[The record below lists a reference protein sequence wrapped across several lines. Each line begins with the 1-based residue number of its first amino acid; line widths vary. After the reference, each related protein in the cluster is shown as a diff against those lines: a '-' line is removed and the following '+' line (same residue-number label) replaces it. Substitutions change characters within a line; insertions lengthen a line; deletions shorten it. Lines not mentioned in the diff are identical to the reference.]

1 MVARTLKRALYLI
14 VATAGVGFAMA
25 ALLLLTR
32 TVQKSDDFDR
42 LQDIIVAI
50 NIAGGMLLLAMLIGN
65 LTRLARDYRDNVPG
79 AKLKARM
86 VGMFVGLAVLPLLV
100 VFYFSTQ
107 FINRGIDSWFNIEVE
122 EGLENALELSRA
134 ALELQKRRNLASTQS
149 AAQRLSL
156 VTDAQ
161 AVFELSIL
169 RREAGASEMTLYG
182 SNNTVLATSSG
193 SATAGLPKPLNEEV
207 VLQMQQGRPFVS
219 LESLADGGV
228 EIRTAVVFRHRVGR
242 SREARVVQGYYP
254 VTDRLAE
261 MVGSVERSF
270 QEYQQLVFFRE
281 DLKDLLTVTLA
292 FVLLLSLLAAIYGA
306 FVLSRRLVAPIQDL
320 VAGTRAVAMG
330 DFDTRLPAPS
340 RDEIGF
346 LISSFNDMTQRLA
359 TARREASLNQALV
372 EAERTNLE
380 VILARLSTGV
390 VALEADLTIRNANQA
405 AGAILGVDLVHRS
418 GEKLVDVAREN
429 ALLEQFV
436 DVARVHLD
444 AGETEWREQI
454 VLRGEVGRRV
464 LTCACT
470 TLPGDENHAAGYV
483 VVFDDITALLQAQ
496 RDAAWGE
503 VARRLAHEI
512 KNPLTPIQ
520 LSAERMRHKYLHSM
534 PEEEA
539 QVLDRATHTIVQQ
552 VEAMKEMVNAFSDY
566 ARAPD
571 IEIARFDLDKLVHEV
586 VDLYRAQES
595 AVKIVLT
602 SDPTLPPLEADMG
615 RVRQMLHNL
624 IRNAVEALEHTDDAR
639 IDVHVSAAE
648 IDSVP
653 MVQIRVEDNGP
664 GFQAGSVNQV
674 FDPYVTTKPKGTG
687 LGLAIVKKLVE
698 EHVGTIQAAN
708 RAVGG
713 AMISIRLP
721 VDEAAREMMI
731 TLAPG
736 RADRRREQAW
746 PTRTYSSS
754 TTKPISEI

>member
-1 MVARTLKRALYLI
+1 MVARALKRALYFL
-14 VATAGVGFAMA
+14 VATSGVGL
-25 ALLLLTR
+25 ALVALFLLTQ

-42 LQDIIVAI
+42 LQDVILAI
-50 NIAGGMLLLAMLIGN
+50 NIAGGILLIALLVGN
-65 LTRLARDYRDNVPG
+65 LTRLLRDYRQNVPG

-100 VFYFSTQ
+100 VFYFSMQ
-107 FINRGIDSWFNIEVE
+107 FINRGIDSWFNVQIE
-122 EGLENALELSRA
+122 EGLDNALTLSRA
-134 ALELQKRRNLASTQS
+134 ALEMQKRQNLFATQQVAS
-149 AAQRLSL
+149 RLSQ
-156 VTDAQ
+156 VNDRQ
-161 AVFELSIL
+161 IVFELSML
-169 RREAGASEMTLYG
+169 RREAGASDMTLYG
-182 SNNTVLATSSG
+182 ENNTVLATSSD
-193 SATAGLPKPLNEEV
+193 SSTASLPKPLSEEV
-207 VLQMQQGRPFVS
+207 VLQMQQERPFVS
-219 LESLADGGV
+219 LESYGSGSV
-228 EIRTAVVFRHRVGR
+228 EVRTAVVFRYQGSRQQQVRVIQ
-242 SREARVVQGYYP
+242 AHYP
-254 VTDRLAE
+254 VTERLGR
-261 MVGSVERSF
+261 MINSVEKSY

-281 DLKDLLTVTLA
+281 DLKDLLSLTLA
-292 FVLLLSLLAAIYGA
+292 FVLLLSLLAAVYGA

-330 DFDTRLPAPS
+330 DFDTRLPTPT

-359 TARREASLNQALV
+359 TARREASLSQALV

-390 VALEADLTIRNANQA
+390 LALETDLTIRTANQA
-405 AGAILGVDLVHRS
+405 SSAILGVDLERRQ
-418 GEKLVDVAREN
+418 GESLLKVAEEQP
-429 ALLEQFV
+429 LMGQFV
-436 DVARVHLD
+436 DVACVHLD

-470 TLPGDENHAAGYV
+470 TLPGDESHAAGYV
-483 VVFDDITALLQAQ
+483 IVFDDITALLQAQ

-520 LSAERMRHKYLHSM
+520 LSAERMRRKYLHTMS
-534 PEEEA
+534 EEEA
-539 QVLDRATHTIVQQ
+539 QILDRATHTIVQQ

-571 IEIARFDLDKLVHEV
+571 MDFSLLDIDKLAHEI

-595 AVKIVLT
+595 GVEIILT
-602 SDPTLPPLEADMG
+602 TDPTMPLIEADMG

-624 IRNAVEALEHTDDAR
+624 IRNAVEALEGTSEGR

-648 IDSVP
+648 VEGVEVI
-653 MVQIRVEDNGP
+653 QIVVEDNGP
-664 GFQAGSVNQV
+664 GFTMGSINQI

-698 EHVGTIQAAN
+698 EHVGSIRARN
-708 RAVGG
+708 RKDGG

-721 VDEAAREMMI
+721 VNDAAREKMI
-731 TLAPG
+731 ANAPG
-736 RADRRREQAW
+736 RADKRREQA
-746 PTRTYSSS
+746 
-754 TTKPISEI
+754 

>member
-1 MVARTLKRALYLI
+1 MVARKIKRAFYFLVGASG
-14 VATAGVGFAMA
+14 VALAFA
-25 ALLLLTR
+25 ALILLTR

-42 LQDIIVAI
+42 LQDVILAI
-50 NIAGGMLLLAMLIGN
+50 NIAGGVLLLALLIGN
-65 LTRLARDYRDNVPG
+65 LARLARDYRGNVPG

-86 VGMFVGLAVLPLLV
+86 VGMFVGLAVVPLFI
-100 VFYFSTQ
+100 VFYFSMQ
-107 FINRGIDSWFNIEVE
+107 FINRGIDSWFDVQVE
-122 EGLENALELSRA
+122 EGLDNALALSRA
-134 ALELQKRRNLASTQS
+134 ALELQKRRNLS
-149 AAQRLSL
+149 ATRSIAQRLAMVNDL
-156 VTDAQ
+156 QT
-161 AVFELSIL
+161 VFELSML
-169 RREAGASEMTLYG
+169 RRESGASEMTLYG
-182 SNNTVLATSSG
+182 ANNTVLATSTDR
-193 SATAGLPKPLNEEV
+193 SAASLPQPLDEEV
-207 VLQMQQGRPFVS
+207 ILQIQQERPFVS
-219 LESLADGGV
+219 LETLADGGV
-228 EIRTAVVFRHRVGR
+228 QVRTAVVFTHRAGR
-242 SREARVVQGYYP
+242 LQQSRVVQAYYP

-261 MVGSVERSF
+261 MVNSVERSY

-281 DLKDLLTVTLA
+281 DLKALLTLTLA

-320 VAGTRAVAMG
+320 VAGTRAVAKG
-330 DFDTRLPAPS
+330 DFDTRLPTPS

-359 TARREASLNQALV
+359 AARREASLSAALV

-390 VALEADLTIRNANQA
+390 VALETDLTVRNANQA
-405 AGAILGVDLVHRS
+405 AGSILGVNFEHRR
-418 GEKLVDVAREN
+418 GEALVDIAKGH

-444 AGETEWREQI
+444 VGETEWREQI
-454 VLRGEVGRRV
+454 VLRGEVGRRI

-470 TLPGDENHAAGYV
+470 ALPGDEDHAAGYV

-512 KNPLTPIQ
+512 KNPLTPIR
-520 LSAERMRHKYLHSM
+520 LSAERMRHKYLHTM

-571 IEIARFDLDKLVHEV
+571 MEMNRFDLDKLVHQV
-586 VDLYRAQES
+586 VDLYRAQASEIE
-595 AVKIVLT
+595 IVLT
-602 SDPTLPPLEADMG
+602 SDPTMPMIEADTG
-615 RVRQMLHNL
+615 RVRQILHNL
-624 IRNAVEALEHTDDAR
+624 IRNAVEALEHTRNAQ

-648 IDSVP
+648 IDGADI
-653 MVQIRVEDNGP
+653 VQIRVEDNGP
-664 GFQAGSVNQV
+664 GFESGAVDQI

-698 EHVGTIQAAN
+698 EHLGSIRAGN
-708 RAVGG
+708 RKDGG

-721 VDEAAREMMI
+721 LNEAARELI
-731 TLAPG
+731 ISRAPG
-736 RADRRREQAW
+736 RAEQRREQA
-746 PTRTYSSS
+746 
-754 TTKPISEI
+754 

>member
-1 MVARTLKRALYLI
+1 MVARALKRALYIL
-14 VATAGVGFAMA
+14 VATSGVGLALA
-25 ALLLLTR
+25 ALFLLTQ

-42 LQDIIVAI
+42 LQDVILAI
-50 NIAGGMLLLAMLIGN
+50 NIAGGILLIALLVGN
-65 LTRLARDYRDNVPG
+65 LARLLRDYRQNVPG

-100 VFYFSTQ
+100 VFYFSMQ
-107 FINRGIDSWFNIEVE
+107 FINRGIDSWFNVQVE
-122 EGLENALELSRA
+122 EGLDNALTLSRA
-134 ALELQKRRNLASTQS
+134 ALEMQKRQNLFATQQVAS
-149 AAQRLSL
+149 RLSQ
-156 VTDAQ
+156 VNDRQ
-161 AVFELSIL
+161 IIFELSML

-182 SNNTVLATSSG
+182 ENNTVLATSSD
-193 SATAGLPKPLNEEV
+193 SSTATLPKPLSEEV
-207 VLQMQQGRPFVS
+207 VLQMQQNRPFVS
-219 LESLADGGV
+219 LESYGSGSV
-228 EIRTAVVFRHRVGR
+228 EVRTAVVFRHQDGR
-242 SREARVVQGYYP
+242 SQQQLRVVQAHYP
-254 VTDRLAE
+254 VTERLGRMIE
-261 MVGSVERSF
+261 SVEASY
-270 QEYQQLVFFRE
+270 QEYQQLLFFRE
-281 DLKDLLTVTLA
+281 DLKDLLSLTLA

-330 DFDTRLPAPS
+330 DFDTRLPTPT

-359 TARREASLNQALV
+359 TARREASLSQALV

-390 VALEADLTIRNANQA
+390 LALETDLTIRTANQA
-405 AGAILGVDLVHRS
+405 SSSILGVELERRRGESLV
-418 GEKLVDVAREN
+418 KVAEEN
-429 ALLEQFV
+429 ALLGQFV
-436 DVARVHLD
+436 DVACVHLD

-464 LTCACT
+464 LSCACT

-483 VVFDDITALLQAQ
+483 IVFDDITGLLQAQ

-520 LSAERMRHKYLHSM
+520 LSAERMRRKYLHTM

-571 IEIARFDLDKLVHEV
+571 MDFSLFDIDKLAHEV

-595 AVKIVLT
+595 GVQIILT
-602 SDPTLPPLEADMG
+602 TDPTMPLIEADMG

-624 IRNAVEALEHTDDAR
+624 LRNAVEALEGSRDGR

-648 IDSVP
+648 VDGVEII
-653 MVQIRVEDNGP
+653 QITVEDNGP
-664 GFQAGSVNQV
+664 GFSVGSISQI

-698 EHVGTIQAAN
+698 EHVGSIRARN
-708 RAVGG
+708 RKDGG
-713 AMISIRLP
+713 ALISVRLP
-721 VDEAAREMMI
+721 VNEAAREKMI
-731 TLAPG
+731 ANAPG
-736 RADRRREQAW
+736 RADKRREHA
-746 PTRTYSSS
+746 
-754 TTKPISEI
+754 

>member
-1 MVARTLKRALYLI
+1 MVARTLKRAFYLLI
-14 VATAGVGFAMA
+14 ATSGVGLTLA
-25 ALLLLTR
+25 ALFLLTQ

-42 LQDIIVAI
+42 LQDVILAI
-50 NIAGGMLLLAMLIGN
+50 NLAGGVLLLALLIGN
-65 LTRLARDYRDNVPG
+65 LARLLRDYRKNVPG

-107 FINRGIDSWFNIEVE
+107 FINRGIDSWFNVQVE
-122 EGLENALELSRA
+122 EGLDNALSLSRA
-134 ALELQKRRNLASTQS
+134 ALELQKRRNLQATQTV
-149 AAQRLSL
+149 AQRLSL
-156 VTDAQ
+156 ANDRQ
-161 AVFELSIL
+161 LVFELSML
-169 RREAGASEMTLYG
+169 RRESGASEMTLYG
-182 SNNTVLATSSG
+182 NNNTVLATSSD
-193 SATAGLPKPLNEEV
+193 SATASLPKPLTEEV
-207 VLQMQQGRPFVS
+207 VLQIQQGRPFVS
-219 LESLADGGV
+219 LESLAQGRV
-228 EIRTAVVFRHRVGR
+228 EIRTAVLFTYRAGR
-242 SREARVVQGYYP
+242 IQESRVVQGYYP
-254 VTDRLAE
+254 VANRLAE
-261 MVGSVERSF
+261 MINSVERSY

-281 DLKDLLTVTLA
+281 DLKDLLTLTLA

-320 VAGTRAVAMG
+320 VAGTRAVAAG
-330 DFDTRLPAPS
+330 DFDTRLPTPT

-346 LISSFNDMTQRLA
+346 LVSSFNDMTQRLA
-359 TARREASLNQALV
+359 TARREASLSQALV
-372 EAERTNLE
+372 EAERANLA

-390 VALEADLTIRNANQA
+390 LALESDLSIRTANQA
-405 AGAILGVDLVHRS
+405 SSSILGVDLEHRS
-418 GEKLVDVAREN
+418 GEPLIEVAKGH

-470 TLPGDENHAAGYV
+470 TLPGDEDHAAGYV

-520 LSAERMRHKYLHSM
+520 LSAERMRRKYLKSM
-534 PEEEA
+534 SEEEA

-571 IEIARFDLDKLVHEV
+571 MDISRFDLDKLVHEV

-595 AVKIVLT
+595 NVKIILT
-602 SDPTLPPLEADMG
+602 SDPTMPMIEADMG
-615 RVRQMLHNL
+615 RVRQILHNL
-624 IRNAVEALEHTDDAR
+624 IRNAVEALENMPDGQ

-648 IDSVP
+648 IDGVDV
-653 MVQIRVEDNGP
+653 VQIKVEDNGP
-664 GFQAGSVNQV
+664 GFQAGSVSQI

-698 EHVGTIQAAN
+698 EHVGSIRASN
-708 RAVGG
+708 REDGG

-721 VDEAAREMMI
+721 LNEAARELI
-731 TLAPG
+731 IAKAPG
-736 RADRRREQAW
+736 RVETRRDHA
-746 PTRTYSSS
+746 
-754 TTKPISEI
+754 